1 MRAFLSL
8 VATFALSFGLLSCG
22 AYHESHIKEYRL
34 YFATRDARIIREV
47 KDLIREYNK
56 DVGYQVLHFAETQ
69 GEANS
74 TVLFTRGLKET
85 EGKLGYGRWET
96 EMYQE
101 PDFRRIEGRTLERV
115 ITYSMELEFDV
126 GFFEERL
133 NLSQSSPEWRRL
145 YLLFCHEVGHGL
157 QMPHVENDDNDV
169 MAPTIKSADHVR
181 FDEYF
186 ANVRTFLERT

>member
-8 VATFALSFGLLSCG
+8 FATIVLSFGLLSCG
-22 AYHESHIKEYRL
+22 NYHESHVKDYRL
-34 YFATRDARIIREV
+34 YFATRDARVIKQV
-47 KDLIREYNK
+47 KELIREYNK
-56 DVGYQVLHFAETQ
+56 DVGYQVLYFADTP

-74 TVLFTRGLKET
+74 TVLFTRGLKES

-133 NLSQSSPEWRRL
+133 DLPKSHAEWRRL

-157 QMPHVENDDNDV
+157 QMMHVDDEDDV
-169 MAPTIKSADHVR
+169 MHSTIKSAEHVR
-181 FDEYF
+181 FNEYF
-186 ANVRTFLERT
+186 ANVRSFLERT